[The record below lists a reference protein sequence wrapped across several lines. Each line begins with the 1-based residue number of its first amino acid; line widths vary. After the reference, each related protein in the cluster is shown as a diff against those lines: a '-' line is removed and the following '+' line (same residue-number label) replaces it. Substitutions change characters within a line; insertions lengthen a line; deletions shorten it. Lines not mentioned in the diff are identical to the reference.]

1 MDQAELDRLVGD
13 RRPGLIGDLQK
24 AGYVT
29 PGTGGTWN
37 VPSPT
42 LLDHALRL
50 FDAGIDV
57 EISGHLR
64 DVLRKRLAKAVEEMV
79 KEIVDR
85 VGAGFAGAA
94 TPDELAI
101 ALGDAPAGRARDVE
115 RDPRAG
121 GRARPSE
128 GWSSAARRPRS
139 RPGVA
144 DSRPVR
150 PRWPAM
156 DENTADD
163 TATRPTSLGEELAGL
178 AVADPD
184 RPAVTFGDITLSRAE
199 LEARTNRLARA
210 YQALGVTPDSFV
222 TIGLPNGIEFVEAT
236 IATWKVG
243 ATPQP
248 ISHRLPPVER
258 QAIIELADP
267 SLLVGVDRDGRR
279 RRPSVPE
286 GFEPDPGLSTG
297 PLEPRIAAS
306 LKAPT
311 SGGSTGRPKL
321 IVSGSPAVLSG
332 VTGMAALGR
341 MRPDGVALCTGP
353 LHHNGPFLAAFGALF
368 IGSHVVV
375 MPKFDAEQ
383 SLMLIERH
391 RVDWM
396 YAVPTMMLRIW
407 RLPVEV
413 RTAYDVSSLAAVLHL
428 AAPCPE
434 WLKREWID
442 WLGPERILE
451 LYAGTEAQL
460 VTFLDG
466 TEWLAHPGSVG
477 RPLFGELQI
486 RDADGNVLPPG
497 EVGSVWMRGPD
508 GAPSDVS
515 LRRCD
520 GEGGCRRVGDAR
532 RRRPPRRGRLPVP
545 RRPGHRH
552 DPRRRLERLSR
563 RGRGRVV
570 RASGRRRR
578 VCDRDPGRRPRQR
591 APRDHQRERAR
602 PRRRAPRPPASA
614 ALAVQDP
621 PHVRAGRGTAPRR
634 RRQGSTVGTPG

>member
-1 MDQAELDRLVGD
+1 
-13 RRPGLIGDLQK
+13 
-24 AGYVT
+24 
-29 PGTGGTWN
+29 
-37 VPSPT
+37 
-42 LLDHALRL
+42 
-50 FDAGIDV
+50 
-57 EISGHLR
+57 
-64 DVLRKRLAKAVEEMV
+64 
-79 KEIVDR
+79 
-85 VGAGFAGAA
+85 
-94 TPDELAI
+94 
-101 ALGDAPAGRARDVE
+101 
-115 RDPRAG
+115 
-121 GRARPSE
+121 
-128 GWSSAARRPRS
+128 
-139 RPGVA
+139 
-144 DSRPVR
+144 
-150 PRWPAM
+150 M
-156 DENTADD
+156 DENTADH
-163 TATRPTSLGEELAGL
+163 TATGPRSLGEELAGL

-184 RPAVTFGDITLSRAE
+184 RPAVTFGDVTLSRAE

-267 SLLVGVDRDGRR
+267 SLLVGVDRDDAGG
-279 RRPSVPE
+279 RPSVPE

-332 VTGMAALGR
+332 VIGMAALGR

-460 VTFLDG
+460 ATFLDG

-477 RPLFGELQI
+477 RPLWGELQI
-486 RDADGNVLPPG
+486 RDVDGNVLPPG

-508 GAPSDVS
+508 GAPSTYRYVGATAKADADGWETLGDV
-515 LRRCD
+515 
-520 GEGGCRRVGDAR
+520 
-532 RRRPPRRGRLPVP
+532 GRLDEDGYLYLADRDTDMILVGGSNVYPAEVEGALSEHPAVADVCVIGIPDDDLGNVPHAIISENEPVP
-545 RRPGHRH
+545 DDVLRDHLRQ
-552 DPRRRLERLSR
+552 RLSPYKIPR
-563 RGRGRVV
+563 TFERVV
-570 RASGRRRR
+570 GPLRDDAGKVRRSALRA
-578 VCDRDPGRRPRQR
+578 DRLQQGSELPRQ
-591 APRDHQRERAR
+591 
-602 PRRRAPRPPASA
+602 
-614 ALAVQDP
+614 
-621 PHVRAGRGTAPRR
+621 
-634 RRQGSTVGTPG
+634 